1 MGYLNKMDKFLQEYT
16 KLFVENKSAE
26 EKELENST
34 ELLDEND
41 ETVYNE
47 SVGKWLKNIF
57 KSKEGKLKEIYKTW
71 FKTCKE
77 YGFKAIRDEDG
88 DLNPQ
93 CQAKRE
99 GDRGEYLVIYR
110 LYEADSHKYIDSQL
124 TVKDWETGK
133 PIQNLDK
140 VDIRIKHS
148 WTEKEIV
155 NAVNDLLSN
164 MGIELTNSSHG
175 KVTGLNGK
183 NSEQKQ
189 DDNSNQNS
197 QLQQQ
202 SSNNQSS
209 SGQATLTNV
218 ESNFG
223 MSSQELL
230 PRINKVE
237 GSKQEKMNILKSLRS
252 GWSKLTDDEKKI
264 FQDLQ

>member
-1 MGYLNKMDKFLQEYT
+1 MNKFLQEYK
-16 KLFVENKSAE
+16 KLFVEDKSAE

-41 ETVYNE
+41 EAVYNE

-71 FKTCKE
+71 FNTCKE

-88 DLNPQ
+88 NLNPQ

-99 GDRGEYLVIYR
+99 GDSGEYLVIYR
-110 LYEADSHKYIDSQL
+110 LNEADSHKYIDSQL

-140 VDIRIKHS
+140 VDIRINNS
-148 WTEKEIV
+148 WTENEIV
-155 NAVNDLLSN
+155 KAVNDLLSN
-164 MGIELTNSSHG
+164 IGIELTYSSHG
-175 KVTGLNGK
+175 KVTELNGK

-189 DDNSNQNS
+189 DNSNQNF

-209 SGQATLTNV
+209 SEQDTLTNV

-223 MSSQELL
+223 MPAQELL
-230 PRINKVE
+230 PRVNQVE
-237 GSKQEKMNILKSLRS
+237 GPKQEKMNILRALRS

-264 FQDLQ
+264 FQELQ

>member
-1 MGYLNKMDKFLQEYT
+1 MDKFLQEYK
-16 KLFVENKSAE
+16 KLFVEDKSAE

-77 YGFKAIRDEDG
+77 YGFKPIRDEDG

-99 GDRGEYLVIYR
+99 GDSGEYLVIYR
-110 LYEADSHKYIDSQL
+110 LYEPDSHKYIDSQL

-155 NAVNDLLSN
+155 KAVNDLLSN
-164 MGIELTNSSHG
+164 MGLELTTSSHG
-175 KVTGLNGK
+175 KVTGLDGK
-183 NSEQKQ
+183 KTEQKQ
-189 DDNSNQNS
+189 SRNSSSNT
-197 QLQQQ
+197 Q
-202 SSNNQSS
+202 SSQPSQSALS
-209 SGQATLTNV
+209 QAETT
-218 ESNFG
+218 FG
-223 MSSQELL
+223 MTAQELL
-230 PRINKVE
+230 PRINQVE
-237 GSKQEKMNILKSLRS
+237 GPKQEKMNILKSLRS
-252 GWSKLTDDEKKI
+252 GWAKLTDDEKKI

>member
-1 MGYLNKMDKFLQEYT
+1 MDKFLQEYK
-16 KLFVENKSAE
+16 KLFVENKSPE

-41 ETVYNE
+41 EAVYNE

-99 GDRGEYLVIYR
+99 GDSGEYLVIYR

-155 NAVNDLLSN
+155 KAVNDLLSN
-164 MGIELTNSSHG
+164 MGLELTTSSHG
-175 KVTGLNGK
+175 KVTGLDGK
-183 NSEQKQ
+183 KTEQKQ
-189 DDNSNQNS
+189 ENNHG
-197 QLQQQ
+197 QQQ
-202 SSNNQSS
+202 SGNRSSNAKSALS
-209 SGQATLTNV
+209 QAETT
-218 ESNFG
+218 FG
-223 MSSQELL
+223 MSAQKLL
-230 PRINKVE
+230 PRINQVE
-237 GSKQEKMNILKSLRS
+237 GSKQEKMNILKALRS

>member
-1 MGYLNKMDKFLQEYT
+1 MNKFLQEY
-16 KLFVENKSAE
+16 KRLFVEDKSAE

-41 ETVYNE
+41 EAVYNE

-99 GDRGEYLVIYR
+99 GDSGEYLVIYR

-155 NAVNDLLSN
+155 KAINDLLAN
-164 MGIELTNSSHG
+164 MGLELTTSSHG
-175 KVTGLNGK
+175 KVTGLDGK
-183 NSEQKQ
+183 KSEQK
-189 DDNSNQNS
+189 NS
-197 QLQQQ
+197 QNQQQ
-202 SSNNQSS
+202 SGNSS
-209 SGQATLTNV
+209 SNTQSHQSTLSQAETT
-218 ESNFG
+218 FG
-223 MSSQELL
+223 MSAQELL
-230 PRINKVE
+230 PRINQV
-237 GSKQEKMNILKSLRS
+237 GGPKQEKIGILKALRS
-252 GWSKLTDDEKKI
+252 GWAKLTGDEKKI